1 MGNDQNLDGI
11 VLKRGIEHQW
21 VLSIMG
27 NPPVRGAPPY
37 LGAWRG
43 LLRRSLHGR
52 RQVRRNEWRLD
63 RTKGRFGRH
72 CKCASRVTCHPRR
85 EPIRTHVVRSTSYHD
100 SHAIRGQA
108 PTGRCRAS
116 ALLRTLNARH
126 EAHANS
132 VLKQAGD
139 AMKPLHRRAGGEVPA
154 LSLRMGRHP

>member
-72 CKCASRVTCHPRR
+72 CKCA
-85 EPIRTHVVRSTSYHD
+85 RSQSLPVK
-100 SHAIRGQA
+100 SL
-108 PTGRCRAS
+108 PGRLEHII
-116 ALLRTLNARH
+116 LL
-126 EAHANS
+126 
-132 VLKQAGD
+132 
-139 AMKPLHRRAGGEVPA
+139 PLVA
-154 LSLRMGRHP
+154 